1 MKKRLEP
8 QLKPLTHEEKLL
20 LPHLEKILLSANKLR
35 PILNDDILYE
45 LNKVVSKLKDEGH
58 DIKPVSSS
66 RLRKMINNMR
76 VNSTLPIISNSKGYF
91 VSYDNADIAE
101 MIVSLKWRSAAILE
115 AAYGLQYIIKQKELD
130 DSFLKG
136 IELKEDYKK

>member
-45 LNKVVSKLKDEGH
+45 LNKIVSKLKDEGH

-115 AAYGLQYIIKQKELD
+115 AANGLQYIIKQKELD